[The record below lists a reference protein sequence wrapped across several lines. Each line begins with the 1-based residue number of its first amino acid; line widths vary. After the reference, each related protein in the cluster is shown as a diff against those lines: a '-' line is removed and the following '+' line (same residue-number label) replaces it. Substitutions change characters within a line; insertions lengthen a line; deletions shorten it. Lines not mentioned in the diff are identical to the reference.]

1 MLNEDLTTFPCSD
14 VHEAL
19 SYMNVDNMIVE
30 RLSQSAWES
39 AKKDPATVVKK
50 EKWYGVDYA
59 LTPIASLLEK
69 WRMSTSPLASSLSLP
84 KPNCY
89 IPRSLELHPSLP
101 KEAHKPRIDHSI
113 RPPVLA
119 DDDPTFGRLFYRLDD
134 RYALPKASLTVLL
147 RNAHCHNTFDPVS
160 KEWKYDM
167 DKEALSSMFTS
178 IVYHSLAQETYD
190 AEQGES
196 GQVGDHNPL
205 YSTPRFAH
213 HCFAYHISAP
223 PRSDSPRSRPR
234 VVLLDLL
241 LRLNFES
248 PRLLRPSLHLCLKA
262 PRPCH
267 RPLPHG
273 GG

>member
-101 KEAHKPRIDHSI
+101 KEAHKPRIDHPI

-205 YSTPRFAH
+205 YSTRTSHPV
-213 HCFAYHISAP
+213 
-223 PRSDSPRSRPR
+223 D
-234 VVLLDLL
+234 
-241 LRLNFES
+241 
-248 PRLLRPSLHLCLKA
+248 
-262 PRPCH
+262 
-267 RPLPHG
+267 
-273 GG
+273 